1 MRICKYVRTH
11 VSILDP
17 SHQVRMYLIDGSFLN
32 HEHIKTFEYR
42 THWNINIQKI
52 KFLFEK
58 INGSVR

>member
-32 HEHIKTFEYR
+32 HEHIKTFE
-42 THWNINIQKI
+42 KI